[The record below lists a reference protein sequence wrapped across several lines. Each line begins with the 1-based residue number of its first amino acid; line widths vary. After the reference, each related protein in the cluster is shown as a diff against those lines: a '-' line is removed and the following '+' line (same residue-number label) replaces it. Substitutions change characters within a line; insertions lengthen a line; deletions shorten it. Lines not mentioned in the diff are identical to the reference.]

1 MNFKKIIAVAVD
13 LGEEIDK
20 DKLSIIT
27 DSLSIELKI
36 IDAKEEFVQN
46 SVIPAI
52 QAQAKYLEMFPI
64 SSSLSRPIIAKKALE
79 VAIENNCDIVIHTA
93 NQSQN
98 SLRRLN
104 GSIKSLKFNGYYGS
118 PYEFTAISREEKA
131 LFLGECGFAFLSE
144 RKLSGDANL
153 WCREY
158 ESGPLDNPEN
168 FNLDENVYKWS
179 ILPKNNYQ
187 DEIKITFAKGIP
199 SSIDNKIIDI
209 VSLIKILNI
218 RVGLS
223 GAGRYVGLEHLH
235 NQEKVLEVREM
246 PAASILM
253 NAYKHLEMAILTTP
267 LLIKKQYMGQVWT
280 QEAVEGRW
288 YDEVAES
295 AYSFISQLSHKISGT
310 VTYKLLKGQFAPISI
325 VADNPLYLTDR
336 DNWEINKAKSE
347 SQKKIMINNNF
358 YESVVFNLKEKK
370 FLCINGKE
378 FIKNCDFFKLDD
390 WERFSN
396 TWNNLKQDTY
406 MADKGTYRYRRY
418 SKYSYDNKTKEL
430 KLLAHSAYVQPSYI
444 NTLNGDINR
453 IYEPLENSMTET
465 LFFKKYLEWLGYI
478 FSKVSNNN
486 KWIINLHPYRI
497 IANESSGKPTP
508 EGLHRDGVDFVTSL
522 LVNRKNIKGGI
533 STVTNNDEDF
543 IANFEM
549 KETCDLC
556 LFNDPFVK
564 HGVSEIQILN
574 KQKEAYRDVFVV
586 AFEKYEV

>member
-20 DKLSIIT
+20 DQLSIIT
-27 DSLSIELKI
+27 DKLSIELKI
-36 IDAKEEFVQN
+36 IDAKEEFVQD

-52 QAQAKYLEMFPI
+52 QAQAKYLEMFPV

-118 PYEFTAISREEKA
+118 PYEYTAISRKEKA
-131 LFLGECGFAFLSE
+131 LFLGEHGFSFLSE

-168 FNLDENVYKWS
+168 FNLDEDVYKWS

-187 DEIKITFAKGIP
+187 DEIKITFEKGIP
-199 SSIDNKIIDI
+199 SSVDNKTIDI
-209 VSLIKILNI
+209 VSLIETLNI

-223 GAGRYVGLEHLH
+223 GAGRYIGLEHLY

-336 DNWEINKAKSE
+336 DNWESSKAKSE
-347 SQKKIMINNNF
+347 SQKNIIVNDNF
-358 YESVVFNLKEKK
+358 NDNIIYNLKKNK
-370 FLCINGKE
+370 FLCNNGKQ
-378 FIKNCDFFKLDD
+378 FIKNWDFFELAD
-390 WERFSN
+390 WERFSSF
-396 TWNNLKQDTY
+396 WNNLKQDTY
-406 MADKGTYRYRRY
+406 MADGGLYRYRRY
-418 SKYSYDNKTKEL
+418 SEYKFNIEVSKLEL
-430 KLLAHSAYVQPSYI
+430 LPHVPYMQSSHI
-444 NTLNGDINR
+444 NSLNGDIER
-453 IYEPLENSMTET
+453 YYEPLEKEMTNT
-465 LFFKKYLEWLGYI
+465 LFFNEYIKWLGNLFSNTLMCKTWKIKI
-478 FSKVSNNN
+478 FAN
-486 KWIINLHPYRI
+486 RI
-497 IANESSGKPTP
+497 ISNGNVGKPTP
-508 EGLHRDGVDFVTSL
+508 EGLHRDGDDFTSVL
-522 LVNRKNIKGGI
+522 LVNKYNVSGGMSTITDLDENFI
-533 STVTNNDEDF
+533 SNFNMED
-543 IANFEM
+543 
-549 KETCDLC
+549 KCDLC
-556 LFNDPFVK
+556 LLNDPYIK
-564 HGVSEIQILN
+564 HGVSEINAIN
-574 KQKEAYRDVFVV
+574 NNIDSFRDVLVV
-586 AFEKYEV
+586 MFENF